1 MPTGVGCLFSRLRS
15 CQLWLSVHV
24 VVNQDS
30 KTEARCKIETNPAPK
45 GPLDGAAEQQPSRP
59 AAAAATLGARRT
71 PPKPATRQEEL
82 RLLIN
87 SRHPII
93 TVETPEEARV
103 EALLL
108 DVAAELG
115 VPLYEWSVTTGLA
128 KAHGAPLYNTDSPEQ
143 GLANIAL
150 IQGDGIFLL
159 KDFARYCDNDKICR
173 RLRDLA
179 EKFRT
184 ARRSIV
190 LTAAKVELPADLEG
204 NAMPFQLGLPEAE
217 DLLPGVRQVLAE
229 LSRDERIASALD
241 VPAMTQLA
249 QNLVGL
255 PEEEALRALRKS
267 VLERGNSDA
276 GLLDAVLET
285 KREALKTEGL
295 IETVRRDTSFM
306 DVAGLEH
313 LRDWIA
319 KRKTALTP
327 EGRRFGLVPPK
338 GVLITGV
345 QGCGKSLAARAVAGE
360 WGFELARLDAGAL
373 YDKYVGESERRLRKA
388 LELAQK
394 LAPLVLWIDEIE
406 KAFASAGS
414 SGDADA
420 GLSQRLLAT
429 LLTWMQ
435 DRESGVFLAATSNN
449 ITILPPE
456 MLRKG
461 RFDEIF
467 FVDLPNREV
476 RAALF
481 ALHLK
486 KRGRDAT
493 GFDLTKLAGA
503 SEGFSGAEIEQV
515 IVASLY
521 TAFNAKQ
528 QLTTEILL
536 AEIQGTEPLSVTR
549 AEEVQST
556 REWAK
561 TRAVPAD

>member
-1 MPTGVGCLFSRLRS
+1 MSNEVKTPLGAPPAQAQPLRPP
-15 CQLWLSVHV
+15 V
-24 VVNQDS
+24 
-30 KTEARCKIETNPAPK
+30 
-45 GPLDGAAEQQPSRP
+45 AAGGSAP
-59 AAAAATLGARRT
+59 AATH
-71 PPKPATRQEEL
+71 PKAPNKHDEL

-87 SRHPII
+87 SRHPIL
-93 TVETPEEARV
+93 TVETPEEERL
-103 EALLL
+103 EALLT
-108 DVAAELG
+108 DVATELG
-115 VPLYEWSVTTGLA
+115 VPLYEWSVTAGLSKA
-128 KAHGAPLYNTDSPEQ
+128 KGAPLYNSDSPEQ

-159 KDFARYCDNDKICR
+159 KDFARYCENDKICR
-173 RLRDLA
+173 RLRDMA

-184 ARRSIV
+184 VRRSIV
-190 LTAAKVELPADLEG
+190 LTAAKMELPPDLEAD
-204 NAMPFQLGLPEAE
+204 AMPFQLGLPEAE
-217 DLLPGVRQVLAE
+217 DLLPGVKQVLAE
-229 LSRDERIASALD
+229 LNREQRIPVTLD
-241 VPAMTQLA
+241 VAAMTKLA
-249 QNLVGL
+249 QNLLGL

-267 VLERGNSDA
+267 VLARGRADA
-276 GLLDAVLET
+276 GLLDAVLDT
-285 KREALKTEGL
+285 KRETLKTEGL
-295 IETVRRDTSFM
+295 IETVRRDASFV
-306 DVAGLEH
+306 DVAGLRH
-313 LRDWIA
+313 LRDWIG
-319 KRKTALTP
+319 KRKSALTP
-327 EGRRFGLVPPK
+327 EGQRFGLVPPK

-373 YDKYVGESERRLRKA
+373 YDKYVGESERRLHKA

-449 ITILPPE
+449 ITVLPPE

-467 FVDLPNREV
+467 FVDLPNPEV
-476 RAALF
+476 RGALF

-486 KRGRDAT
+486 KRGRDAA
-493 GFDLTKLAGA
+493 GFELQKLAGA
-503 SEGFSGAEIEQV
+503 TEGFSGAEIEQA
-515 IVASLY
+515 IVSALY

-528 QLTTEILL
+528 QLNTEILL
-536 AEIQGTEPLSVTR
+536 AEVQSTQPLSVTR
-549 AEEVQST
+549 AEEVASI

-561 TRAVPAD
+561 MRAVPAD

>member
-1 MPTGVGCLFSRLRS
+1 
-15 CQLWLSVHV
+15 LSNEAKSPLGTPVPA
-24 VVNQDS
+24 QPPPRQAGAAGARGAG
-30 KTEARCKIETNPAPK
+30 EARSK
-45 GPLDGAAEQQPSRP
+45 RP
-59 AAAAATLGARRT
+59 N
-71 PPKPATRQEEL
+71 KHDEL

-93 TVETPEEARV
+93 TVETPEEDRV

-108 DVAAELG
+108 DVAIELG

-128 KAHGAPLYNTDSPEQ
+128 KAHGAPLYNTDSPEH
-143 GLANIAL
+143 GLANISL
-150 IQGDGIFLL
+150 IQGDGIFLM

-184 ARRSIV
+184 VRRSIV
-190 LTAAKVELPADLEG
+190 LTAAKMELPADLEG
-204 NAMPFQLGLPEAE
+204 EAMPFQLGLPEAD
-217 DLLPGVRQVLAE
+217 DLLPRVKQTLAE
-229 LSRDERIASALD
+229 LNRDERFPIALD
-241 VPAMTQLA
+241 VAAMAQLA

-267 VLERGNSDA
+267 VLERGTADA

-285 KREALKTEGL
+285 KRQALKTEGL
-295 IETVRRDTSFM
+295 IETVRRDASFA
-306 DVAGLEH
+306 DVAGFDH

-319 KRKTALTP
+319 KRKNALTP

-373 YDKYVGESERRLRKA
+373 YGKYVGESERRLHKA
-388 LELAQK
+388 LELSQK

-406 KAFASAGS
+406 KAFASASS
-414 SGDADA
+414 SGEADA

-435 DRESGVFLAATSNN
+435 DRESGVFLAATSNS
-449 ITILPPE
+449 ITVLPPE

-467 FVDLPNREV
+467 FVDLPNVEG

-481 ALHLK
+481 RLHLR
-486 KRGRDAT
+486 KRGRDPA
-493 GFDLTKLAGA
+493 GFDLEKLAGA
-503 SEGFSGAEIEQV
+503 SDGFSGAEIEQV
-515 IVASLY
+515 IVAGLY

-536 AEIQGTEPLSVTR
+536 VEIQGTRPLSVTR
-549 AEEVQST
+549 AEEVEGI

-561 TRAVPAD
+561 TRAVPAG